1 MLKKIL
7 LFFLIVTSQNLTAY
21 EITLDDLRILLG
33 NWTKL
38 VPDGAYD
45 FVPEEVT
52 YEIYSD
58 KKFQEKLKIA
68 AEKLNNTIDES
79 KIKLAGYMVPVEMK
93 KGKVSKFLL
102 VPEAGQC
109 IHVPP
114 PPLNQTVLVEM
125 EDKLA
130 EEVNIYKPIIV
141 SGSINVGSNSFDV
154 ADSGYIIT
162 SAEVSTIEIKK

>member
-1 MLKKIL
+1 MFKKIL
-7 LFFLIVTSQNLTAY
+7 LFFFIFASLNTFALD
-21 EITLDDLRILLG
+21 ITIDDLRILLG

-38 VPDGAYD
+38 VPDGVYD
-45 FVPEEVT
+45 FIPEEVT

-68 AEKLNNTIDES
+68 AKQLNNKIDES

-130 EEVNIYKPIIV
+130 DEVNIYRPIIV
-141 SGSINVGSNSFDV
+141 SGNINVGSNSFDV

-162 SAEVSTIEIKK
+162 SAKVNTIKVIK

>member
-1 MLKKIL
+1 MR
-7 LFFLIVTSQNLTAY
+7 Y
-21 EITLDDLRILLG
+21 LDDLRILLG

-68 AEKLNNTIDES
+68 AEKLNNKINES

-130 EEVNIYKPIIV
+130 DE
-141 SGSINVGSNSFDV
+141 
-154 ADSGYIIT
+154 
-162 SAEVSTIEIKK
+162 

>member
-7 LFFLIVTSQNLTAY
+7 LVFLFLPVLTLFAL

-45 FVPEEVT
+45 FVPDDVT

-58 KKFQEKLKIA
+58 EKFQEKLKIA
-68 AEKLNNTIDES
+68 AEKLNNKINES

-125 EDKLA
+125 DDKLA
-130 EEVNIYKPIIV
+130 DEVNIYKPIVV

-162 SAEVSTIEIKK
+162 SPEVSTIKIKK